1 MTCSGHKMTA
11 PNRQNTP
18 INNTLHYDALAVI
31 RNQKISN
38 YYGQFNDD
46 LSSIIHLSNIKQGV
60 KMPKPIDTYR
70 MF

>member
-31 RNQKISN
+31 RNQKYQTIMDNLMTIYQALSTYLTSN
-38 YYGQFNDD
+38 
-46 LSSIIHLSNIKQGV
+46 
-60 KMPKPIDTYR
+60 R
-70 MF
+70 E